1 MFDYGDGVGGFV
13 RQAYWAPYALK
24 PIYYSVKNFIDSQ

>member
-13 RQAYWAPYALK
+13 RQAYWAPYDLK
-24 PIYYSVKNFIDSQ
+24 PAYYTAKEYLTT